1 MAGYVRGSK
10 AHYKFLIRVML
21 DISEKLKS
29 SDVTQEEKGKLFIK
43 QSEFM
48 NQLEKYF
55 PNGEPK

>member
-10 AHYKFLIRVML
+10 AHYKFLKEKLI
-21 DISEKLKS
+21 DISTIFESFGLS
-29 SDVTQEEKGKLFIK
+29 EEEKKELFVK
-43 QSEFM
+43 QVDFM

>member
-10 AHYKFLIRVML
+10 AHYKFLKVKLI
-21 DISEKLKS
+21 DISTILESFELRE
-29 SDVTQEEKGKLFIK
+29 EEKKELFVK
-43 QSEFM
+43 QVDFM